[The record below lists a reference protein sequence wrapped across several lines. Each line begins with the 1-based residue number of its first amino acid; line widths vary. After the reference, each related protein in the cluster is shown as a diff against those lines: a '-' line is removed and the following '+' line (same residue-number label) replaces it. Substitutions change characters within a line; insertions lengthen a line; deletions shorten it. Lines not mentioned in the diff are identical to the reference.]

1 MISTHIL
8 EEVAAVCSRAIIIAG
23 GRVVADATPAALAQR
38 HPSGRLEER
47 LPSLDATN
55 HDRAGGRLMRPTLTV
70 AGRELRAYFA
80 TPVATVFIVIFL
92 VLQGAL
98 TFNLGQFFDR
108 GQADLNPFFTFIP
121 WVFLLLIPAI
131 TMRLWAEERRLGTI
145 ELLLTLPITQ
155 GQAVLG
161 KFLAAWAFCAIALLL
176 TFPFVIA
183 VNILGAPD
191 NGVIASGYIGCL
203 LVAGAF
209 LSVGAAMS
217 ALTRNQVIAFV
228 LAVAVC
234 FVFAVASNPIVN
246 DFLAPSIP
254 DLAEF
259 TRRIAVIERFTDFTR
274 GVIALRDVIY
284 FATFIG
290 FFLFLNTVLV
300 DQRKAD

>member
-1 MISTHIL
+1 MNVIL
-8 EEVAAVCSRAIIIAG
+8 II
-23 GRVVADATPAALAQR
+23 
-38 HPSGRLEER
+38 
-47 LPSLDATN
+47 
-55 HDRAGGRLMRPTLTV
+55 

-92 VLQGAL
+92 ILQGAL

-108 GQADLNPFFTFIP
+108 GIADLNPFFTFLP

-155 GQAVLG
+155 TQAVLG

-183 VNILGAPD
+183 VNILGSPD
-191 NGVIASGYIGCL
+191 HGVIASGYLGSL
-203 LVAGAF
+203 LIAGAY

-228 LAVAVC
+228 LAVAIC
-234 FVFAVASNPIVN
+234 FVFAVASHPIVN
-246 DFLAPSIP
+246 DFLSHAVPA
-254 DLAEF
+254 LGEF
-259 TRRIAVIERFTDFTR
+259 TRRLAITDRFADFTR
-274 GVIALRDVIY
+274 GLISLRDVIY

>member
-1 MISTHIL
+1 MK
-8 EEVAAVCSRAIIIAG
+8 
-23 GRVVADATPAALAQR
+23 AT
-38 HPSGRLEER
+38 
-47 LPSLDATN
+47 
-55 HDRAGGRLMRPTLTV
+55 MV
-70 AGRELRAYFA
+70 IAGRELRSYFA

-108 GQADLNPFFTFIP
+108 GIADLNPFFTFIP

-145 ELLLTLPITQ
+145 ELLLTLPVTQ
-155 GQAVLG
+155 AQAVIG

-183 VNILGAPD
+183 VNVLGSPD
-191 NGVIASGYIGCL
+191 NGVIISGYLGSL
-203 LVAGAF
+203 LIAGAF

-246 DFLAPSIP
+246 DFLSTNLPALGSI
-254 DLAEF
+254 
-259 TRRIAVIERFTDFTR
+259 TRRLAIIERFDDFTR
-274 GVIALRDVIY
+274 GIIALRDIIY

>member
-1 MISTHIL
+1 MTK
-8 EEVAAVCSRAIIIAG
+8 
-23 GRVVADATPAALAQR
+23 
-38 HPSGRLEER
+38 
-47 LPSLDATN
+47 
-55 HDRAGGRLMRPTLTV
+55 TLVV

-155 GQAVLG
+155 GEAVLG
-161 KFLAAWAFCAIALLL
+161 KFLAAWAFCAIALAL

-183 VNILGAPD
+183 VNILGSPD
-191 NGVIASGYIGCL
+191 NGVIASGYVGCL

-217 ALTRNQVIAFV
+217 AVTRNQVIAFV
-228 LAVAVC
+228 LAVAIC

-246 DFLAPSIP
+246 DFLTHNVPA
-254 DLAEF
+254 LGEF
-259 TRRIAVIERFTDFTR
+259 TRRIAVIDRFTDFTR
-274 GVIALRDVIY
+274 GIIAVRDLIY
-284 FATFIG
+284 FVTFIG

>member
-1 MISTHIL
+1 MS
-8 EEVAAVCSRAIIIAG
+8 
-23 GRVVADATPAALAQR
+23 Q
-38 HPSGRLEER
+38 
-47 LPSLDATN
+47 
-55 HDRAGGRLMRPTLTV
+55 TLTI
-70 AGRELRAYFA
+70 ANRELRGYFA

-108 GQADLNPFFTFIP
+108 GIADLNPCFTFIP

-155 GQAVLG
+155 GQAVVG

-183 VNILGAPD
+183 VNILGSPD
-191 NGVIASGYIGCL
+191 NGVIASGYLGSL

-217 ALTRNQVIAFV
+217 AATRNQVIAFV

-246 DFLAPSIP
+246 DFLSHGIP
-254 DLAEF
+254 ALGAF
-259 TRRIAVIERFTDFTR
+259 ARRIAVIERFTDFTR
-274 GVIALRDVIY
+274 GIISLRDLIY
-284 FATFIG
+284 FASFIG

-300 DQRKAD
+300 EQRKAD